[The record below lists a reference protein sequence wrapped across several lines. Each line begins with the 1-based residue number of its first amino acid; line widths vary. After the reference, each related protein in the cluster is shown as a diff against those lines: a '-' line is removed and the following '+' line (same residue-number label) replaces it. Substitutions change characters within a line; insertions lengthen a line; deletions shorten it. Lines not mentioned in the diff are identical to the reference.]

1 MKRILIFIIGIV
13 CASYLVH
20 AQESLSLSE
29 AVQTALKR
37 NYDILIERG
46 NVEVAQNNN
55 SWGEAGRLPTVSLN
69 LNQNNALTDNVKVA
83 FPTSTQGKT
92 LSNSVNPA
100 INANWTIFD
109 GFKVNINKRRF
120 ELLQAET
127 EGNASVVIANTLQSI
142 ILGYYL
148 AVLEL
153 ERLDEFEKQLGLS
166 RDKFDYVKVK
176 SDLGSAVSTE
186 VLLEEGNYLTDSIN
200 YINQQLAFRNAV
212 RNLNILLAEENVAK
226 TYNFSDSLNIPDEEY
241 TLEDL
246 RTKMLGENVDLKK
259 QYISQS
265 VLGQATKLSYAGRFP
280 TLSLNAGFSE
290 NQNSLDLSNASFFTG
305 SGFTDGPSTRL
316 KSTTDTYSANFT
328 LSFTLF
334 NGGKI
339 KRAIRNSIVNER
351 VGQLRV
357 DELKNSL
364 DKDLLSTLDQYNIRR
379 QLYGINARRE
389 NAAAIN
395 LSLSEEKFRNGS
407 INSFDYRDVQNNY
420 LSSSILK
427 LQAAYNLI
435 SSKVDLMRLTGGLI
449 QEYNE

>member
-1 MKRILIFIIGIV
+1 MKRTLIIIIGFA
-13 CASYLVH
+13 CALHVVN
-20 AQESLSLSE
+20 AQENLSLSDAIE
-29 AVQTALKR
+29 LGLKK

-46 NVEVAQNNN
+46 NVEVARNNN
-55 SWGEAGRLPTVSLN
+55 NWGEAGRFPNISLN
-69 LNQNNALTDNVKVA
+69 LNQNNVLTDNVKVA
-83 FPTSTQGKT
+83 FPTSTQGRT
-92 LSNSVNPA
+92 LSNAVNPSV
-100 INANWTIFD
+100 NANWTIFD
-109 GFKVNINKRRF
+109 GFKVNINKKRF

-127 EGNASVVIANTLQSI
+127 EGNASIVIANTLQSI

-148 AVLEL
+148 AVLERD
-153 ERLDEFEKQLGLS
+153 RLDEFDKQLGLS
-166 RDKFDYVKVK
+166 RDKYNYTKVK
-176 SDLGSAVSTE
+176 SELGSAVSTD

-200 YINQQLAFRNAV
+200 YINQQLTYRNAV
-212 RNLNILLAEENVAK
+212 RDLNILLAEPNVAK
-226 TYNFSDSLNIPDEEY
+226 TYTFTDQLIIPDEEY

-246 RTKMLGENVDLKK
+246 RAKMLSENVDLKK
-259 QYISQS
+259 QYITQS
-265 VLGQATKLSYAGRFP
+265 VLGQSTRLSNADRLP

-290 NQNSLDLSNASFFTG
+290 NINSLDLSNARFFTG
-305 SGFTDGPSTRL
+305 SGFTEGPGTRL

-357 DELKNSL
+357 DELENSL
-364 DKDLLSTLDQYNIRR
+364 DKDLLEALDRYNIRR
-379 QLYGINARRE
+379 QLYGINAQRE
-389 NAAAIN
+389 NAAAVNLN
-395 LSLSEEKFRNGS
+395 LSEQKFRNGS

-435 SSKVDLMRLTGGLI
+435 NSKVELMRLTGGLI
-449 QEYNE
+449 QEYDQ